1 MIWFIVGITA
11 FVNALIVFM
20 ACLGMWTY
28 EDAKVRSQQSPVLW
42 VLIVLLVPN
51 LVGLIIYLLV
61 GRTVKQLPSPG
72 KYKRA
77 AIISAVCFGLGA
89 IMMIFGTISL
99 VHADRFDRYGSRQI
113 GSFAGLE
120 DDLRNGVW
128 AISADS
134 ANGYSR
140 RNPVL
145 DAGEMDAFH
154 VTNISAAGSAA
165 LRVEQGNNTQTVDIP
180 VGFDGYI
187 DLSGFEPGRVQIT
200 AEFDHAQDVNIIIRW
215 R

>member
-1 MIWFIVGITA
+1 MVWFVLGITA
-11 FVNALIVFM
+11 FINTLIVFM
-20 ACLGMWTY
+20 ACLGLWTY
-28 EDAKVRSQQSPVLW
+28 EDAKVRSQQPPGLW

-77 AIISAVCFGLGA
+77 VIISAVCFGLGA
-89 IMMIFGTISL
+89 IMMLFGTISL
-99 VHADRFDRYGSRQI
+99 VQADRFDRYGSRQI
-113 GSFAGLE
+113 GSFVRLE

-128 AISADS
+128 TISADS

-145 DAGEMDAFH
+145 NAVEMDAFH
-154 VTNISAAGSAA
+154 VTNISSAGNAA
-165 LRVEQGNNTQTVDIP
+165 LLVEQGNNSKTVAIP
-180 VGFDGYI
+180 GGFDGYI

-200 AEFDHAQDVNIIIRW
+200 VELDHAQDVNITIRW